1 MASWVNG
8 PMLGFDTETTG
19 VDPSTDRILTAAL
32 VHQDADGN
40 RKVRTWLINP
50 GVDIPASSTEIH
62 GITNEQVQADG
73 VDPAQALEEIASII
87 VKAQRAG
94 MPVVAYNASFDL
106 AILECELARHGLP
119 TVTERLGHTP
129 FPVIDPLVI
138 DRHCVKYRRG
148 RRRLGDLL
156 GYYGLAEG
164 RDLHAADVDVAATLD
179 ILAAQVAAFPAID
192 TVTPQRLHEAQVEAY
207 REWAVG
213 YSQWCDEKGLD
224 VPRADLMWPLPSWYL
239 QRRQAAESPVAS

>member
-73 VDPAQALEEIASII
+73 VDPAQALEEDRKSTRLNSSHVAISY
-87 VKAQRAG
+87 AG
-94 MPVVAYNASFDL
+94 F
-106 AILECELARHGLP
+106 C
-119 TVTERLGHTP
+119 
-129 FPVIDPLVI
+129 
-138 DRHCVKYRRG
+138 
-148 RRRLGDLL
+148 
-156 GYYGLAEG
+156 
-164 RDLHAADVDVAATLD
+164 
-179 ILAAQVAAFPAID
+179 
-192 TVTPQRLHEAQVEAY
+192 
-207 REWAVG
+207 
-213 YSQWCDEKGLD
+213 
-224 VPRADLMWPLPSWYL
+224 L
-239 QRRQAAESPVAS
+239 Q

>member
-1 MASWVNG
+1 
-8 PMLGFDTETTG
+8 T
-19 VDPSTDRILTAAL
+19 
-32 VHQDADGN
+32 
-40 RKVRTWLINP
+40 RTWLIDP
-50 GVDIPASSTEIH
+50 GVDIPEASTEIH
-62 GITNEQVQADG
+62 GITNEQAQAEG
-73 VDPAQALEEIASII
+73 VRPEDALEEIASL
-87 VKAQRAG
+87 VVEAQSEG
-94 MPVVAYNASFDL
+94 VPLVAYNAPFDL
-106 AILECELARHGLP
+106 AILECELARYSLP
-119 TVTERLGHTP
+119 TLRDRLGHDP
-129 FPVIDPLVI
+129 SPVIDPLVI

-148 RRRLGDLL
+148 KRRLGDLL

-213 YSQWCDEKGLD
+213 YNQWCDEKGLD
-224 VPRADLMWPLPSWYL
+224 VPRADMMWPLPSWYL

>member
-1 MASWVNG
+1 MTSWVTG
-8 PMLGFDTETTG
+8 PLLGFDTETTG
-19 VDPSTDRILTAAL
+19 VDPATDRIITAAL
-32 VHQDADGN
+32 VHQTGTG
-40 RKVRTWLINP
+40 RTTRTWLIDP
-50 GVDIPASSTEIH
+50 GVDIPATSTEIH
-62 GITNEQVQADG
+62 GITNEQAQAEG
-73 VDPAQALEEIASII
+73 VRPEDALEEIASL
-87 VKAQRAG
+87 VVEAQSEG
-94 MPVVAYNASFDL
+94 VPLVAYNAPFDL
-106 AILECELARHGLP
+106 AILECELARYSLP
-119 TVTERLGHTP
+119 TLRDRLGHDP
-129 FPVIDPLVI
+129 SPVIDPLVI

-148 RRRLGDLL
+148 KRRLGDLL

-213 YSQWCDEKGLD
+213 YNQWCDEKGLD

>member
-50 GVDIPASSTEIH
+50 GVDIPEASTEIH
-62 GITNEQVQADG
+62 GITNEQVQSDG
-73 VDPAQALEEIASII
+73 AEPAQALEEIASII
-87 VKAQRAG
+87 VEAQLEG
-94 MPVVAYNASFDL
+94 VPLVAYNAPFDL

-148 RRRLGDLL
+148 KRRLGDLL
-156 GYYGLAEG
+156 GYYELAEG

-179 ILAAQVAAFPAID
+179 ILAAQAEAFPSLPAASLERVYD
-192 TVTPQRLHEAQVEAY
+192 VLVEAH
-207 REWAVG
+207 RTWATG
-213 YSQWCDEKGLD
+213 YNQWLERKGFD
-224 VPRADLMWPLPSWYL
+224 QPPAD
-239 QRRQAAESPVAS
+239 

>member
-62 GITNEQVQADG
+62 GITNEQVQSDG
-73 VDPAQALEEIASII
+73 AEPAQALEEIASII
-87 VKAQRAG
+87 VEAQRAG

-106 AILECELARHGLP
+106 AIIECELARHGLP
-119 TVTERLGHTP
+119 TVTERLGRTP

-148 RRRLGDLL
+148 KRRLGDLL
-156 GYYGLAEG
+156 GYYELSEG

-179 ILAAQVAAFPAID
+179 ILAAQAYEFPSLAAA
-192 TVTPQRLHEAQVEAY
+192 TLERVHEVLIGAHRTWAEGFNQW
-207 REWAVG
+207 REK
-213 YSQWCDEKGLD
+213 KGLEG
-224 VPRADLMWPLPSWYL
+224 PGADASWPLPGWLLES
-239 QRRQAAESPVAS
+239 REQAKAS